1 MIQDEIPG
9 APVKDTGKQVEGEK
23 KPEAEELFDLII
35 PPGTP
40 QSVISDVTKKFDVD
54 VVERKERLFFANMD
68 GDERI
73 LLAFRG
79 KLGVMRELEPY
90 FYAKVKEFIDRV

>member
-1 MIQDEIPG
+1 MIHDETPG
-9 APVKDTGKQVEGEK
+9 APVKGTGNEMEAEK
-23 KPEAEELFDLII
+23 GPETEELFDLII

-40 QSVISDVTKKFDVD
+40 KSVISDVTRKFDVD
-54 VVERKERLFFANMD
+54 IVERKERLYFANMD

-79 KLGVMRELEPY
+79 KLTVMKELEPY
-90 FYAKVKEFIDRV
+90 FYAKVNEFIDRV

>member
-1 MIQDEIPG
+1 MTQDETPG
-9 APVKDTGKQVEGEK
+9 APVKGAGKESDGEK
-23 KPEAEELFDLII
+23 APVTEELFDLII

-40 QSVISDVTKKFDVD
+40 QSVISDITRKFDVD
-54 VVERKERLFFANMD
+54 IVERKERLHFANMD

-79 KLGVMRELEPY
+79 KLAVMKELEPY
-90 FYAKVKEFIDRV
+90 FYGKVKEFIDRA

>member
-1 MIQDEIPG
+1 MQDESSGVPVQG
-9 APVKDTGKQVEGEK
+9 AGKESTGGKG
-23 KPEAEELFDLII
+23 PEIEELFDLII

-40 QSVISDVTKKFDVD
+40 QSVISEVTRKFDIEI
-54 VVERKERLFFANMD
+54 VERKERLHFANMD

-79 KLGVMRELEPY
+79 KLEVMKELEPY

>member
-1 MIQDEIPG
+1 MQDKSSGTPTKGTGNEIKGGSEPE
-9 APVKDTGKQVEGEK
+9 VEK
-23 KPEAEELFDLII
+23 LYDLVI

-40 QSVISDVTKKFDVD
+40 QSVISDVTKKFDVE
-54 VVERKERLFFANMD
+54 VVERKERLTFANMD

-79 KLGVMRELEPY
+79 KLEVMKELEPF
-90 FYAKVKEFIDRV
+90 FYIKVKEFIDRA

>member
-1 MIQDEIPG
+1 MKQDETAG
-9 APVKDTGKQVEGEK
+9 APVKGAGKESEGEK
-23 KPEAEELFDLII
+23 APVNEEFFDLII

-40 QSVISDVTKKFDVD
+40 KSVISDVTRKFDVD
-54 VVERKERLFFANMD
+54 IVERKERLYFANMD

-79 KLGVMRELEPY
+79 KIDVMKPLEPY
-90 FYAKVKEFIDRV
+90 FYGKVKEFIDRA